1 MDRTEASL
9 LGMMALGA
17 AALVAFIVYRWRR
30 RDRIRHIKTWISDYL
45 SSRFGAP
52 PVRLNI
58 NCSDDPLWPVLVG
71 FDHPTTGFRHVLR
84 FACAGS
90 SSTWAVDPKTDE
102 PHLATGRIG

>member
-1 MDRTEASL
+1 MDHTTEAL
-9 LGMMALGA
+9 IGMAA
-17 AALVAFIVYRWRR
+17 FAVAALIAVTIYRWRQ
-30 RDRIRHIKTWISDYL
+30 RDRARHIKTWIADYL
-45 SSRFGAP
+45 STRFGAP
-52 PVRLNI
+52 AVRLNI

-90 SSTWAVDPKTDE
+90 ASTWAVDPKTDE